1 MIFTFGM
8 LGFVAFFKWR
18 VFVGMCGALQQLTII
33 PVVLIPFSFTMG
45 HVAPPREKNAGQLE
59 MGLAKRV

>member
-1 MIFTFGM
+1 
-8 LGFVAFFKWR
+8 
-18 VFVGMCGALQQLTII
+18 MCGALQQLTII

-59 MGLAKRV
+59 MGLAKRVQFWFGWLVGIYAGLLGAAGR